1 MHPVVPAVFITITLA
16 LTMFSMHPVLVAISF
31 AGGFAYAAC
40 ARGIWAAL
48 GSLRW
53 QLPVV
58 LTTLVNPLFV
68 HMGST
73 ELFVFFGRPV
83 FMESLLY
90 GCAMALLFLASVQWF
105 AAASAMLSYDKV
117 LGLLGNSI
125 PVVALMVSM
134 TMRLVPRFLRQG
146 RAIASAQDVARSCA
160 VLAGGG
166 ADSGAE
172 TRSKEHGLQGP
183 RALRTSAE
191 AVVGASGVAPAV
203 RDQGRAARGRGL
215 PAGVASRLR
224 QSSVLMGWAMGGS
237 LRWPTPCAP
246 GAGAPASAGR
256 PTCRIGSR
264 RAMPRRRRCC

>member
-48 GSLRW
+48 SSLRW

-58 LTTLVNPLFV
+58 LVITLVNPLFV

-134 TMRLVPRFLRQG
+134 TMRLVPRFLRRG

-160 VLAGGG
+160 VSAGAVSRTVQRRGR
-166 ADSGAE
+166 
-172 TRSKEHGLQGP
+172 RSM
-183 RALRTSAE
+183 
-191 AVVGASGVAPAV
+191 V
-203 RDQGRAARGRGL
+203 RRGRVRRGRARRPL
-215 PAGVASRLR
+215 
-224 QSSVLMGWAMGGS
+224 
-237 LRWPTPCAP
+237 
-246 GAGAPASAGR
+246 SA
-256 PTCRIGSR
+256 
-264 RAMPRRRRCC
+264 RRRGACR